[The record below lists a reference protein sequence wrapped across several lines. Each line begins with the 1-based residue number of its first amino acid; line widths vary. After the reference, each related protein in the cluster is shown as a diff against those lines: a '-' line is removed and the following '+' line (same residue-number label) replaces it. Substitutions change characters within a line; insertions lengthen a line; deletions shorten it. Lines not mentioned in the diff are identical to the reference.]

1 MVREY
6 DTVSIC
12 LSKGLGAP
20 IGSVLVGPR
29 SFIDLAYRWRKMFGG
44 GMRQAGILAA
54 AGLYALDQHVDRLAE
69 DHDRAR
75 LLAAAVNEMDGYAVD
90 MDSVQTNMV
99 YISTANGEAQKVVDQ
114 LAEHGVDTLT
124 IDDSTVRAVIH
135 LHITDEDIERTI
147 AAFAT
152 TQ

>member
-1 MVREY
+1 
-6 DTVSIC
+6 
-12 LSKGLGAP
+12 
-20 IGSVLVGPR
+20 
-29 SFIDLAYRWRKMFGG
+29 MFGG